1 MQIIEIVLY
10 SNSGEKRVLTLEPGR
25 TNIITGGSATGKS
38 ALIDIVD
45 YCLGSGECRIPEGVI
60 RDTVSWFGLRVQFST
75 GQMFVARQ
83 NPTSLHQSI
92 TNRAYILQGDTVVSP
107 DRAPQ
112 EANTTIEAIAEVL
125 TAKVGISENLQTPPA
140 GHTRAPLAAN
150 IRHGLIF
157 CFQQQNEIASKDTL
171 FHKQHD
177 SFIAQ
182 GIRDTL
188 PYFLGAIREDRL
200 GLEQE
205 LTRARRELKQAERV
219 LREAQTLVGGGI
231 TKATGLLQ
239 EATQVGLRP
248 QDQVAPTE
256 TEDLRTALS
265 EVVNW
270 TPSRPTFPSGDRL
283 TQLQEE
289 RAELQNEL
297 DTQTE
302 AIRAAQSFALEAE
315 GYASESNEQ
324 ELRLQAIG
332 LFDTT
337 SHDAGTCPLCENS
350 LETQVPNATAI
361 RKSLEQLRS
370 NLEFTTRDRPRL
382 RDYIEGLE
390 TKREEV
396 RQRIRE
402 KTQDIESIHREDESA
417 RRIRELDIRRG
428 WVVGRISLWLESV
441 VQIDE
446 SAQFR
451 EEVELKRNNVGALEQ
466 QLADEEKDERLASA
480 LNRLGAQ
487 ISSWADMLRLE
498 HRGNPVRLD
507 LSRLTVIVDRDDT
520 PIPLDRMGSGENWV
534 GYHLITYLALQKYFI
549 EQSRPVPKFL
559 FLDQP
564 SQVYY
569 PSDRDETLQGSL
581 EQISD
586 DDRAA
591 VSRMYELILDV
602 VSDLAP
608 QLQVI
613 VTDHADLT
621 DPRFQSAVV
630 ERWRG
635 GQALIPSSWVKS
647 N

>member
-10 SNSGEKRVLTLEPGR
+10 SNSGEKRLLALQPGR

-38 ALIDIVD
+38 ALIEIVD
-45 YCLGSGECRIPEGVI
+45 YCLGSSECRVPEGVI
-60 RDTVSWFGLRVQFST
+60 RDTVSWFGVRLQFPT
-75 GQMFVARQ
+75 DQMFVARQ
-83 NPTSLHQSI
+83 NPTSLRQSI
-92 TNRAYILQGDTVVSP
+92 TNRAYIIQGDTVVSP
-107 DRAPQ
+107 DAAPQ
-112 EANTTIEAIAEVL
+112 EPNTTIEAVTDVL
-125 TAKVGISENLQTPPA
+125 TGKIGISENLQTPPT
-140 GHTRAPLAAN
+140 GHTRHPLAAN

-200 GLEQE
+200 ALEQE
-205 LTRARRELKQAERV
+205 LTRARRELKQAERT
-219 LREAQTLVGGGI
+219 LREAQALAGRGI
-231 TKATGLLQ
+231 TRATGLFE
-239 EATQVGLRP
+239 EARQVGLLP
-248 QDQVAPTE
+248 QDEAAPGE
-256 TEDLRTALS
+256 IEDLRAALS
-265 EVVNW
+265 QLVNW
-270 TPSRPTFPSGDRL
+270 TPSRPTFPSADRL

-289 RAELQNEL
+289 RRELQNRL
-297 DTQTE
+297 DTETE

-315 GYASESNEQ
+315 GYASESHEQ
-324 ELRLQAIG
+324 ELRLEAIG
-332 LFDTT
+332 LFDTST
-337 SHDAGTCPLCENS
+337 HDTRTCPLCENV
-350 LETQVPNATAI
+350 LDTPVPGATAI
-361 RKSLEQLRS
+361 AQSLEQLRS

-382 RDYIEGLE
+382 RDYIERLE
-390 TKREEV
+390 STREEV

-417 RRIRELDIRRG
+417 RRIRELNVRRG
-428 WVVGRISLWLESV
+428 WVVGRVSLWVESV
-441 VQIDE
+441 GQVDG
-446 SAQFR
+446 SAQLQQ
-451 EEVELKRNNVGALEQ
+451 EVEMKRTEVESLEQ
-466 QLADEEKDERLASA
+466 QLADEEKQERLASA

-487 ISSWADMLRLE
+487 ISIWAGQLRLE
-498 HRGNPVRLD
+498 HSGNPVRLD
-507 LSRLTVIVDRDDT
+507 LSKLTVVVDREDT

-549 EQSRPVPKFL
+549 EQSRPVPRFL

-569 PSDRDETLQGSL
+569 PADRDETLQGSL

-602 VSDLAP
+602 VTDLAP

-613 VTDHADLT
+613 ITDHADLT
-621 DPRFQSAVV
+621 DPKFQSAVI

-635 GQALIPSSWVKS
+635 GEALIPLSWITS
-647 N
+647 Q